1 MRQPATAQGGRRKP
15 KFKVKQQRAFQCAA
29 VLLAALLL
37 AGCGGDDAT
46 LPGATTEAGAAQL
59 RQGQAIAT
67 QGSADGKAAETTAS
81 DEATDKAKET
91 KTEAKKDTAS
101 QRVADFRAMAGRRGE
116 EERPAVLVGVTTV
129 SIGAVEDFYRGATN
143 LTAAEEAVVVARTRG
158 VVQALFAEE
167 GDLVQAGDRLAQLET
182 ERLELEVARSRTQLA
197 NLGAAYERAQRLHE
211 SRMISP
217 TEYDNARFAFHTE
230 RTNLQ
235 LREYELREAAIRATI
250 NGVITRRLVKV
261 GFTLNQN
268 EPAFEMKR
276 LDTIEAELNV
286 PERETGRIH
295 AGQLARVSVDAL
307 PDAEFDGKVLRVAP
321 EIDPTSGTF
330 RVTVTVDN
338 ADGRLRPGMFGRVAI
353 RVDRHEE
360 ALITPL
366 DAVVVFRDNSS
377 VFVVR
382 EGLAERRE
390 VTTGYVSEGN
400 IEILE
405 GASAGEM
412 VVMTGHEGLRDGAR
426 VRIVEG

>member
-1 MRQPATAQGGRRKP
+1 MRPMRSPAHTASPALRPAEFAG
-15 KFKVKQQRAFQCAA
+15 
-29 VLLAALLL
+29 VLLATLLL
-37 AGCGGDDAT
+37 GACGEDT
-46 LPGATTEAGAAQL
+46 QIRPGATTEVAAAEIRQTEASGTQTGTDGRGQAAAGA
-59 RQGQAIAT
+59 
-67 QGSADGKAAETTAS
+67 EAS
-81 DEATDKAKET
+81 KDT
-91 KTEAKKDTAS
+91 KKDSKEDSAAK
-101 QRVADFRAMAGRRGE
+101 RVADFRAMAGRGRE
-116 EERPAVLVGVTTV
+116 QERPPVPVAVTTIAV
-129 SIGAVEDFYRGATN
+129 GAVDDFYRGATN

-158 VVQALFAEE
+158 VVQALYAEE
-167 GDLVQAGDRLAQLET
+167 GDVVQAGQRLAQLET

-197 NLGAAYERAQRLHE
+197 NLGAAFERAQRLHE
-211 SRMISP
+211 SSMISP

-250 NGVITRRLVKV
+250 DGVITRRLIKV
-261 GFTLNQN
+261 GFSLSES

-295 AGQLARVSVDAL
+295 AGQLAHVAVDAL
-307 PDAEFDGKVLRVAP
+307 PDSGFDGEVLRVAP

-353 RVDRHEE
+353 RVDRHED
-360 ALITPL
+360 ALLTPL
-366 DAVVVFRDNSS
+366 DAVVVFRDQSS
-377 VFVVR
+377 LFVVR

-405 GASAGEM
+405 GANAGEL
-412 VVMTGHEGLRDGAR
+412 VVMSGQEGLRDGAR